1 MVHIGFRV
9 KGLGFRVVNP
19 KSGPPLYQ
27 GLSQNRC
34 RPRATGACGGGGS
47 EYRYHAKGHYVGV
60 MKRIHSP
67 TLP

>member
-1 MVHIGFRV
+1 M
-9 KGLGFRVVNP
+9 VNP

-34 RPRATGACGGGGS
+34 RPRPTGACGGGGS

-60 MKRIHSP
+60 MKGIHSP